1 MPAGDVD
8 KKNHEGEKRSVTSKA
23 VTDDDIWSPSEL
35 FRECVHV

>member
-8 KKNHEGEKRSVTSKA
+8 KRNREGKKGSVTSKA